1 MKVGCPTVKRTGGG
15 ESVSPQTASDENW
28 GPFFCPQLIIIN
40 MKISEK
46 IFPII
51 LGLSALF
58 VAVVAAV
65 FSIMG
70 IGMLFSGAQLSSM
83 IMAASLELGKLTA
96 TTFLYRYWKTTTGF
110 LKTYLVLA
118 IVILMFIT
126 SLGVFGWLSAA
137 YQTSSIKYEVIQQQV
152 GILTEQKSRM
162 LSDADRSKK
171 RTESLSVLRA
181 EQEIRFG
188 ETIKNPTLSRN
199 PTQMR
204 QIQDQN
210 LQLMKETDA
219 SIAETQKKYDGI
231 MSSISDTDNKINEI
245 KLDTTKTKDM
255 ITFKFIADA
264 FGVDMT
270 VAVKWFI
277 ATIIAVFDPLAVC
290 LILAYNVATFSPKK
304 ESIVIES
311 VEEVEIPKEAEKL
324 VMELSD
330 VIDNI
335 QIPTSVS
342 MVNTAEPIV
351 DIVTKPKN
359 TTSSVER
366 KLHPSE
372 YYSSPTR

>member
-1 MKVGCPTVKRTGGG
+1 
-15 ESVSPQTASDENW
+15 
-28 GPFFCPQLIIIN
+28 

-46 IFPII
+46 IFPIV

-96 TTFLYRYWKTTTGF
+96 TTFLYRHWKNTTGF

-118 IVILMFIT
+118 IVILMVIT
-126 SLGVFGWLSAA
+126 SLGVFGWLSSA
-137 YQTSSIKYEVIQQQV
+137 YQASSIKYEVTQQQV
-152 GILTEQKSRM
+152 GMLVEQKSRM
-162 LSDADRSKK
+162 VSDADRSKK
-171 RTESLSVLRA
+171 RTESLSSLRA
-181 EQEIRFG
+181 EQETRFG

-199 PTQMR
+199 PTQLR
-204 QIQDQN
+204 QVQEQN

-219 SIAETQKKYDGI
+219 SILETQKKYDMI
-231 MSSISDTDNKINEI
+231 MSSISGVDNKINEI

-290 LILAYNVATFSPKK
+290 LILAYNVATFKPT
-304 ESIVIES
+304 EEASIVS
-311 VEEVEIPKEAEKL
+311 VKEVEIPKEAEKL
-324 VMELSD
+324 VVELSNA
-330 VIDNI
+330 IENI
-335 QIPTSVS
+335 QIPESVP
-342 MVNTAEPIV
+342 VVKVVEPMV
-351 DIVTKPKN
+351 DIVTKPK
-359 TTSSVER
+359 TTPSSTER

>member
-1 MKVGCPTVKRTGGG
+1 
-15 ESVSPQTASDENW
+15 
-28 GPFFCPQLIIIN
+28 

-83 IMAASLELGKLTA
+83 TMAASLELGKLTA

-110 LKTYLVLA
+110 LKTYLVME

-137 YQTSSIKYEVIQQQV
+137 YQASSIKYEVTQQQV

-162 LSDADRSKK
+162 LADADRSKK
-171 RTESLSVLRA
+171 RTESLSALRA

-199 PTQMR
+199 PAQLR
-204 QIQDQN
+204 QVQEQN

-219 SIAETQKKYDGI
+219 SITETQKKYDGI
-231 MSSISDTDNKINEI
+231 MSSISDTDNKINDI

-304 ESIVIES
+304 ESVIIES

-324 VMELSD
+324 VAELSEA
-330 VIDNI
+330 IANI
-335 QIPTSVS
+335 QIPMNAPVVKCT
-342 MVNTAEPIV
+342 EPAV